1 MEPVLAHTLAY
12 TVASDTALEAP
23 CNLVAEVRTVVMTEE
38 RKTEVSM
45 KVVDKM
51 RVGTTEVNMVDMIVI
66 VVNKVRAES
75 HTK

>member
-1 MEPVLAHTLAY
+1 MLAHTLAY
-12 TVASDTALEAP
+12 TVAADTALEAP
-23 CNLVAEVRTVVMTEE
+23 CNLVAEVRKVMMTEE

-51 RVGTTEVNMVDMIVI
+51 GVGTTEVNMVDMIVI

>member
-12 TVASDTALEAP
+12 TVAADTALEAP
-23 CNLVAEVRTVVMTEE
+23 CNLVAEVRKVMMTEE

-51 RVGTTEVNMVDMIVI
+51 GVGTTEVNMVDMIVI

>member
-23 CNLVAEVRTVVMTEE
+23 CNLVAEVRKVMMTEE

-51 RVGTTEVNMVDMIVI
+51 GVGTTEVNMVDMIVI